1 MPTGSKIKEIR
12 IRKGLT
18 QKQLGDLCGMADSA
32 IRRYENG
39 NANPKME
46 TLQKIADALGT
57 PLDYLLDSPELNEN
71 RIAFHNINSILEILS
86 RAGYNILQV
95 PCLFN
100 SGDWQVRTI
109 TPDHSSEPITA
120 AFNDRLAVM
129 SRGCINYNGTKQY
142 CDFCNRTNLTFF
154 IIEKNKKRFSLT
166 IDEMKKHVDDIVKYI
181 EFTFYSDDPEM
192 EL

>member
-12 IRKGLT
+12 QQKGLT
-18 QKQLGDLCGMADSA
+18 QKQLGDMCGMYESQ
-32 IRRYENG
+32 IRKYETG
-39 NANPKME
+39 KANPKIE
-46 TLQKIADALGT
+46 TLQKIAVALGI
-57 PLDYLLDSPELNEN
+57 PLDYLLDSPALIESK
-71 RIAFHNINSILEILS
+71 ISFHNINSVLEILS

-120 AFNDRLAVM
+120 AFNDRLAIM
-129 SRGCINYNGTKQY
+129 SKGCLNYNGTQQY
-142 CDFCNRTNLTFF
+142 CNFCNRTQLTFF

-166 IDEMKKHVDDIVKYI
+166 IDEMKKHVDEIVKYV
-181 EFTFYSDDPEM
+181 EFIFSSDDSEI